1 MSVTVELPPEAL
13 RRLEAEATRRQIS
26 IDDVIAELAAGL
38 PADDPSPASGHRL
51 SFIGIGASGDTR
63 PFDIHRERAELAD
76 KKFAEGI

>member
-13 RRLEAEATRRQIS
+13 RRLEAEAARRGIS

-38 PADDPSPASGHRL
+38 PVDDPL
-51 SFIGIGASGDTR
+51 ESFIGCGASGDTR